1 MRANRE
7 TDMFMRFVRPLLWMG
22 MLALA
27 AVAQAKPL
35 NAPALEAWLQKYGA
49 AWEAR
54 DATAAGKLFTPDAT
68 YHEMP
73 FDAPKQGRAGI
84 EEYWRTVTAEHRDVK
99 FESKVISVSGNTGV
113 AHWHAKLKVA
123 STGETLELDG
133 VFVLEFD
140 EKGDCKSL
148 REWWHLKAG

>member
-1 MRANRE
+1 MRTGIFR
-7 TDMFMRFVRPLLWMG
+7 TLLIAG
-22 MLALA
+22 ALALA
-27 AVAQAKPL
+27 GAAQANDL
-35 NAPALEAWLQKYGA
+35 TTQALESWLQKYGA

-54 DATAAGKLFTPDAT
+54 DAAAAGKLFTPDAT

-113 AHWHAKLKVA
+113 AHWHTRLKIA
-123 STGETLELDG
+123 STGATLELDG

-140 EKGDCKSL
+140 EKGVCKSL
-148 REWWHLKAG
+148 REWWHVKT

>member
-1 MRANRE
+1 MR
-7 TDMFMRFVRPLLWMG
+7 TGMFRTLVIAG
-22 MLALA
+22 ALALA
-27 AVAQAKPL
+27 GAAQA
-35 NAPALEAWLQKYGA
+35 NDITTQALESWLQKYGA

-54 DATAAGKLFTPDAT
+54 DAAAAGKLFAPDAT

-73 FDAPKQGRAGI
+73 FDAPKQGRVGI

-113 AHWHAKLKVA
+113 AHWHTRLKIA
-123 STGETLELDG
+123 STGATLELDG

-140 EKGDCKSL
+140 EKGVCKSL
-148 REWWHLKAG
+148 REWWHVKT

>member
-1 MRANRE
+1 
-7 TDMFMRFVRPLLWMG
+7 MFTRFVQPLLLG
-22 MLALA
+22 GLLALA

-35 NAPALEAWLQKYGA
+35 TAPVLEAWLQKYGA

-73 FDAPKQGRAGI
+73 FDSPKQGRAAI
-84 EEYWRTVTAEHRDVK
+84 EEYWRTVTAEHRDVQ
-99 FESKVISVSGNTGV
+99 FESKVISVNGDTGV
-113 AHWHAKLKVA
+113 AHWHANLKVA
-123 STGETLELDG
+123 STGASLELDG

-140 EKGDCKSL
+140 EKGNCKSL
-148 REWWHLKAG
+148 REWWHLKGG

>member
-1 MRANRE
+1 MS
-7 TDMFMRFVRPLLWMG
+7 MFKSFIRPLLLVG
-22 MLALA
+22 ALALT

-35 NAPALEAWLQKYGA
+35 TAPALEAWLQKYGA
-49 AWEAR
+49 AWETR
-54 DATAAGKLFTPDAT
+54 DAAAAGKLFTADAT
-68 YHEMP
+68 YQEMP

-99 FESKVISVSGNTGV
+99 FESTVISVSGNTGV
-113 AHWHAKLKVA
+113 AHWHAKFKVA
-123 STGETLELDG
+123 STGATLELDG

>member
-1 MRANRE
+1 MR
-7 TDMFMRFVRPLLWMG
+7 TGIVRTLLIAG
-22 MLALA
+22 ALALA
-27 AVAQAKPL
+27 GVAQARDLTPK
-35 NAPALEAWLQKYGA
+35 ALESWLQKYGA

-54 DATAAGKLFTPDAT
+54 DPAAAGKLFSPDAT

-73 FDAPKQGRAGI
+73 FDAPKQGRAAI
-84 EEYWRTVTAEHRDVK
+84 EEYWRTVTVEHRDVK

-113 AHWHAKLKVA
+113 AHWHTRLKIA
-123 STGETLELDG
+123 STGAALELDG

-148 REWWHLKAG
+148 REWWHVKT